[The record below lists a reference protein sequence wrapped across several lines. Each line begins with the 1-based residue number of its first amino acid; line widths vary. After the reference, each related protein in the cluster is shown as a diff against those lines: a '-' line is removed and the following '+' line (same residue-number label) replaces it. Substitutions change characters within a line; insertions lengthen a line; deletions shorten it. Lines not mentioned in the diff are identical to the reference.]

1 MKNKIIKIVN
11 DSGSISVI
19 DLESLTRYIIGQWSS
34 LEEQREHD
42 HEQLIQKFLNAELKE
57 WIESHI
63 VK

>member
-11 DSGSISVI
+11 DSGSVSII

-34 LEEQREHD
+34 LEEQRTHD
-42 HEQLIQKFLNAELKE
+42 HEKLIQQFLNVDLKG
-57 WIESHI
+57 WVESHI